1 MLVIDN
7 LKIINP
13 KNLMN
18 RNLLTARVD
27 NPVDKQHETTVTK
40 QQRKDESARP
50 ESIHVRRDIGLLL
63 RLLDRSLLR
72 SDDLLLL
79 QLNDSTVF
87 VLGPG

>member
-1 MLVIDN
+1 
-7 LKIINP
+7 
-13 KNLMN
+13 MN
-18 RNLLTARVD
+18 QNLLTARVD

-40 QQRKDESARP
+40 QHRKDESARP

-72 SDDLLLL
+72 PDDLLLL